1 MDKDNLINNSYN
13 HIINLNKKKNMTLT
27 GIKKIE
33 SFDEEDF
40 LLDTVMGHL
49 LIKGDNLELLKM
61 DSVQGNVSIKGLVN
75 SFVYIDD
82 VKKKNSENGVF
93 SRLFKWV

>member
-1 MDKDNLINNSYN
+1 MNKDDLMNNNYN
-13 HIINLNKKKNMTLT
+13 HMISLNERKSLTIT

-33 SFDEEDF
+33 NFDEEEF

-61 DSVQGNVSIKGLVN
+61 DSIQGNVSIKGLVN
-75 SFVYIDD
+75 SFVYVDD
-82 VKKKNSENGVF
+82 AKKKNSDNGVF
-93 SRLFKWV
+93 SRLFK